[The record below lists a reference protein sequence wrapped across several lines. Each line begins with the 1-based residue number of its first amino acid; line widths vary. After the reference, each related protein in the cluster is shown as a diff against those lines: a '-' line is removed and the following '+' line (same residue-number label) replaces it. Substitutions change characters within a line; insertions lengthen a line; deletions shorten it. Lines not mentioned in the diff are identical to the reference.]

1 MELDSTAYG
10 NRATFG
16 NSSFHRFH
24 QVASESLGH
33 YIGDRL
39 AHNFLSRVAEQGFR
53 SMIPELHV
61 TLSID
66 RDDGILCARYYRA
79 IFLLGL
85 LQMPVRIP
93 PTKGYVYGSF
103 YLLLLKRLDDI
114 AVGYRLR

>member
-79 IFLLGL
+79 ILLLGL
-85 LQMPVRIP
+85 LQMPARIP
-93 PTKGYVYGSF
+93 PAEGYLYGSS
-103 YLLLLKRLDDI
+103 YLSFMKRLHNI
-114 AVGYRLR
+114 SVGVRT